1 MRLALLVLLLVA
13 RAGADTIEPPPEAPE
28 GDYSLELAD
37 SLTDGLV
44 ETTFRADGRSGARPR
59 RAEHVRFRGGG
70 LAGSVRDGDDPLAG
84 GRLETAAA
92 GGRLRVGRLSPRWAR
107 GLLLG
112 SPAEPWSASREA
124 GDRGER
130 ATYRGRA
137 GEGASYSAREGAV
150 ETVAG
155 RFAGRTI
162 FGGRMRAGPLAVGT
176 LASGRS
182 RQASVGLAADD
193 IDVELAG
200 DARGRWRG
208 ELAGTRELEGGTFAL
223 RVRAGV
229 AGFRSLAEPR
239 RSGPSRA
246 LAAAW
251 SREGTSGRVALAGAL
266 WNWRAG
272 ASGARGVV
280 EVERGLGHPASLVGG
295 FEEQRGVRREPVRAP
310 AEGFRQGVWTEWRAR
325 SGGMRFVA
333 RHELWGER
341 AIVRAAVRRALVARV
356 ETDGPFASTLGITH
370 AAWSTRR
377 GESLYLPE
385 QAADRLTL
393 RALTGTGRRTQV
405 EWRTPVSGGQLKLG
419 LVLVEGRAR
428 AVAPAWS
435 VEWTRRGRT

>member
-1 MRLALLVLLLVA
+1 MKFAMVLVLLLALLLATDVD
-13 RAGADTIEPPPEAPE
+13 ADTFEPPPEAPE

-37 SLTDGLV
+37 SLGDGLV
-44 ETTFRADGRSGARPR
+44 ETTFRADGRSGDRPR
-59 RAEHVRFRGGG
+59 RAERVRFRGGG

-92 GGRLRVGRLSPRWAR
+92 GGRIRLGRLSPRWAR

-137 GEGASYSAREGAV
+137 GEGATYTAGEGAV
-150 ETVAG
+150 ETLAG
-155 RFAGRTI
+155 RFAGRTV
-162 FGGRMRAGPLAVGT
+162 FGGRMRAGPLGVGT
-176 LASGRS
+176 LASGLS
-182 RQASVGLAADD
+182 RQASVGLAGDD

-208 ELAGTRELEGGTFAL
+208 ELAGTREVQGGSLTL

-251 SREGTSGRVALAGAL
+251 SRQGTSGSVALAGAL

-272 ASGARGVV
+272 ACGARGAV
-280 EVERGLGHPASLVGG
+280 EVERGLGQHASLVGG

-333 RHELWGER
+333 RHELWGG
-341 AIVRAAVRRALVARV
+341 RALVARV
-356 ETDGPFASTLGITH
+356 ETGGPFASTLGITH

-419 LVLVEGRAR
+419 LVLVEGRSR